1 MMFAKALRER
11 VRSGEITTSIRV
23 WLSPRV
29 KVSGR
34 YPMLDGHIRVTGL
47 TEIDLAAVTVVMARK
62 SGFLTREALL
72 ETARHGRGER
82 VFLVEFVFEPSGN
95 GG

>member
-11 VRSGEITTSIRV
+11 VRSGEITTIIRV

-34 YPMLDGHIRVTGL
+34 YPMLDGHIRVTWL
-47 TEIDLAAVTVVMARK
+47 T
-62 SGFLTREALL
+62 
-72 ETARHGRGER
+72 
-82 VFLVEFVFEPSGN
+82 
-95 GG
+95 

>member
-11 VRSGEITTSIRV
+11 VRSGEITTIIRV

-47 TEIDLAAVTVVMARK
+47 T
-62 SGFLTREALL
+62 
-72 ETARHGRGER
+72 
-82 VFLVEFVFEPSGN
+82 
-95 GG
+95 